1 MTQLGKGVTLALTVL
16 ALGGS
21 LAAADEEPKPWL
33 GVYLGKAQVQT
44 DEESIASRPGGV
56 SVRAVVIDSPAA
68 DAGLRA
74 RDVVL
79 AVEGAPVFTT
89 RELIAS
95 IQRSGPGDWVTLSI
109 QRGRSERDVTAR
121 LVEKPSG
128 EKFKI
133 REGWIGTETI
143 DLPPSLRQH
152 FGAPE
157 DAGVMVSRVFEGS
170 PAERAGILVGD
181 VIFDID
187 GEPVYTRGR
196 YQRRIRSGGVGNSV
210 EITLSR
216 NWAEITVEARVEE
229 RPTEML
235 LQMERERIY
244 REEQEKKERKERM
257 RGGRDSSHGS
267 EDRLRESDR

>member
-1 MTQLGKGVTLALTVL
+1 MKQLGKGVALALAVL
-16 ALGGS
+16 ALVCG
-21 LAAADEEPKPWL
+21 LAAAEEEPKPWL
-33 GVYLGKAQVQT
+33 GVYLDKVQAQEG
-44 DEESIASRPGGV
+44 EEGVASRPGGV
-56 SVRAVVIDSPAA
+56 SVRRVVVDSPAA

-89 RELIAS
+89 QELIAS
-95 IQRSGPGDWVTLSI
+95 IQRSGPGDWVTVSI
-109 QRGRSERDVTAR
+109 QRGRSERDLTVR

-157 DAGVMVSRVFEGS
+157 DAGVMVSRVFQGS
-170 PAERAGILVGD
+170 PAESAGILVGD
-181 VIFDID
+181 VVFDID
-187 GEPVYTRGR
+187 GELVYTRGR
-196 YQRRIRSGGVGNSV
+196 YQRRVRGGGIGNTV

-216 NWAEITVEARVEE
+216 NWAEMTVEARVEE

-235 LQMERERIY
+235 LEMERQRIY
-244 REEQEKKERKERM
+244 REEQEKRERKEGMRKA
-257 RGGRDSSHGS
+257 RGGSSES
-267 EDRLRESDR
+267 DDRLKESDR